1 VFERPA
7 NVLVASFLGSPPMNL
22 IEGVLQGRRLTVE
35 GHELDLPTADGAA
48 RREVVVGVRPG
59 EVRLGATGLPATVE
73 LVEMLGESVIVDLRF
88 GATPLKA
95 RLADKRRLA
104 EGEPV
109 ALSFDPASLLLFD
122 RASGERIDP

>member
-1 VFERPA
+1 
-7 NVLVASFLGSPPMNL
+7 
-22 IEGVLQGRRLTVE
+22 
-35 GHELDLPTADGAA
+35 
-48 RREVVVGVRPG
+48 
-59 EVRLGATGLPATVE
+59 
-73 LVEMLGESVIVDLRF
+73 MLGESVIVDLRF

-95 RLADKRRLA
+95 RLAEKRRLA

>member
-1 VFERPA
+1 
-7 NVLVASFLGSPPMNL
+7 
-22 IEGVLQGRRLTVE
+22 VE

-122 RASGERIDP
+122 RASGERIDL